1 MPIST
6 SRSPQ
11 SAGGLEAQRSLV
23 RGASAEQRDAF
34 PLIARVSPRRCAV
47 SRAGSGAP
55 REPQGASGFPA
66 PNGDVVTIDLVGC
79 AWPASQDMRFA
90 KFLAHGIAISWR
102 GWHLDLQ
109 RRPEALDAGP
119 EAPAGFHLA
128 VAYRTN
134 EGAHR
139 AVRCDCAAI
148 GEKIR
153 STRAAQRVAAQAGG
167 C

>member
-1 MPIST
+1 MLRESQTIAPF
-6 SRSPQ
+6 RHLQSPQ

-23 RGASAEQRDAF
+23 RGASAVQRDAF
-34 PLIARVSPRRCAV
+34 PLIARFFPRRCAV

-66 PNGDVVTIDLVGC
+66 PNGDVVTVDRSGC
-79 AWPASQDMRFA
+79 AWPASQDMRSA
-90 KFLAHGIAISWR
+90 KFLAHGIAMGWR
-102 GWHLDLQ
+102 GRHLDQQ
-109 RRPEALDAGP
+109 RRPETLDAGP

-148 GEKIR
+148 GKKI
-153 STRAAQRVAAQAGG
+153 
-167 C
+167 